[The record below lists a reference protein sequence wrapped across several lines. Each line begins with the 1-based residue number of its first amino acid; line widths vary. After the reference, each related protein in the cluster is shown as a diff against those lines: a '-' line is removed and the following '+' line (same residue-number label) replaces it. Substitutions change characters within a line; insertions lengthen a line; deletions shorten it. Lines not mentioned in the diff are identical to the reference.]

1 MTVKKKILLG
11 FYNLECNTL
20 MFVLRNLTKVLSLNL
35 GIMSLVLVN
44 LIKIGSSPLKEIM
57 ENT

>member
-1 MTVKKKILLG
+1 
-11 FYNLECNTL
+11 

-35 GIMSLVLVN
+35 ETMSLSLVS